1 MPLRVLRNVFNLL
14 GPGTFY
20 RMTAAGMTF
29 APATLVDRLF
39 DDLVGRY

>member
-20 RMTAAGMTF
+20 RMTATGMTF
-29 APATLVDRLF
+29 ALATLVDRLI
-39 DDLVGRY
+39 DDPVERY